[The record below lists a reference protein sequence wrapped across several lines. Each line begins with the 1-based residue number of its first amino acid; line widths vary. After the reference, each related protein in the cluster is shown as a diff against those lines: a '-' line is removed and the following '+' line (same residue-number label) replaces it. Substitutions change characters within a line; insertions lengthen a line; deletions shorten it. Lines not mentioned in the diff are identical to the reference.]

1 VEVEDKIYTHYV
13 YRDLVGNY
21 NLYGAESFIKELQRM
36 CERSL
41 GLYVEAIPVE
51 ETIGG

>member
-1 VEVEDKIYTHYV
+1 VELEDKIHTHYI
-13 YRDLVGNY
+13 YSDLVSNY
-21 NLYGAESFIKELQRM
+21 TLYGAESWIKELQRM